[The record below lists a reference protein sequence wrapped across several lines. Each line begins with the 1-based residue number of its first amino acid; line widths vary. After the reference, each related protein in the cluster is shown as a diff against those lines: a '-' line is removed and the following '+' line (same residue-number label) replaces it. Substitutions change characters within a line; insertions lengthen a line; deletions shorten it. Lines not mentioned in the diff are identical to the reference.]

1 MYLICR
7 ISGTFSAALL
17 EGSVDLKES
26 AARFLPVIMIPL
38 DNSPIIFLL
47 KSRKGGTR
55 VENYAK
61 VNQVTPER
69 SFTWGGIVGKSFLVM
84 E

>member
-1 MYLICR
+1 
-7 ISGTFSAALL
+7 
-17 EGSVDLKES
+17 
-26 AARFLPVIMIPL
+26 MIPL

-61 VNQVTPER
+61 VNQVTHER
-69 SFTWGGIVGKSFLVM
+69 SFTWGGIVGKKFLVM